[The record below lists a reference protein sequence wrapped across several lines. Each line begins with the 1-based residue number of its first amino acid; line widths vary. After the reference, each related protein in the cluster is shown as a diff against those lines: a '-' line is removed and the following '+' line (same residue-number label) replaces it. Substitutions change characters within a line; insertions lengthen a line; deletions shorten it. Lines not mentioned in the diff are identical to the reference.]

1 MNGTR
6 QGRRAPRIELERGAT
21 AFGMQSQVIES
32 KPARRR
38 FLARLAQ
45 SLGVAASVP
54 LLPAAT
60 SHASDA
66 QPSSRCAEDHVQL
79 PGRLGNPQ
87 ATLATDGRV
96 DPRILE
102 VLKAS
107 RGLEPFPHGLTTTS
121 TYEECLEFIRQME
134 DSLRANRP
142 QLLAAMPAFPGVVAS
157 TETIKGVDGND
168 IKLYIDQPKVRT
180 GDLPCVFH
188 THGGGMCFLTA
199 EHPTFVRLR
208 KSLAATG
215 MIVVG
220 VEFRNGGGIL
230 GNHPFPSGLNDC
242 ASGAAWAH
250 RNRAALGISSIIIA
264 GESGGGNLALATV
277 LKANQ
282 EGWVEAFDGVY
293 AIAPMI
299 SGLYVNPPPELVS
312 LVENNRY
319 LGDMAMM
326 RGMMKV
332 YDPQDKH
339 ITDPLAWPYHASKRD
354 LEGLPPHIVTVY
366 DLDPIR
372 DEGLIF
378 ARKLLAA
385 GVPAIA
391 RTLNGVTHAADLS
404 MPDVVPDL
412 FEETIRSIHGFAGS
426 FA

>member
-1 MNGTR
+1 MNGAA
-6 QGRRAPRIELERGAT
+6 GNSIRRR
-21 AFGMQSQVIES
+21 
-32 KPARRR
+32 ARRR

-45 SLGVAASVP
+45 SLGA
-54 LLPAAT
+54 AAT
-60 SHASDA
+60 VAFLPGAKAQASD
-66 QPSSRCAEDHVQL
+66 SRPVPGCAADQVQL

-107 RGLEPFPHGLTTTS
+107 GGLEPFPHGLTNTS
-121 TYEECLEFIRQME
+121 TYEECLEFVRKME
-134 DSLRANRP
+134 DSIRANN
-142 QLLAAMPAFPGVVAS
+142 QQGLAAMPAFPDVVSS
-157 TETIKGVDGND
+157 TETITGIDGND
-168 IKLYIDQPKVRT
+168 IRLYIDQPRVRT
-180 GDLPCVFH
+180 GDLPCIFH

-199 EHPTFVRLR
+199 QHLMFVRLR
-208 KSLAATG
+208 KSLARTG

-220 VEFRNGGGIL
+220 IEFRNGGGVL
-230 GNHPFPSGLNDC
+230 GNHPFPAGLNDC
-242 ASGAAWAH
+242 ASGAAWTH
-250 RNRAALGISSIIIA
+250 RNRAGLGISSIVIT
-264 GESGGGNLALATV
+264 GESGGGNLALATA
-277 LKANQ
+277 LKANK
-282 EGWVEAFDGVY
+282 EGWIEAFDGVY

-299 SGLYVNPPPELVS
+299 SGLYADPPPELVS
-312 LVENNRY
+312 LVENDRY
-319 LGDMAMM
+319 LGDGAMM

-332 YDPQDKH
+332 YDPNDKH

-366 DLDPIR
+366 GLDPIR
-372 DEGLIF
+372 DEGVIF

-404 MPDVVPDL
+404 MPEIVPDL